1 MPMKAREA
9 LSAALVYVIEATHPV
24 INVRSTS
31 HQTDSDDWVIE
42 TKDAEGYHTIREL
55 PKAEPEAE

>member
-1 MPMKAREA
+1 MKAREA

-42 TKDAEGYHTIREL
+42 TKDAEGYNTIREL
-55 PKAEPEAE
+55 PRQEAE